1 MQKQCRQI
9 FKSIL
14 LLSLIATTLYSK
26 SAILL
31 NDNEKA
37 FLQKHPVITVHN
49 EKKYPPY
56 NFNEH
61 GQAKGLSIDY
71 MNLLA
76 TKLGLR
82 VKYVS
87 GYEWSEFMT
96 LIQND
101 ELDVMLNIMRT
112 PKREK
117 YLHFTEPYAATMK
130 AIFSNTPSLNTLH
143 ALDAKMVCVPKDFY
157 IEHFLEAYHPEIMLI
172 KKRSTLACIQSVKEG
187 SSDATVGSYSIINDL
202 MRESNMTLSY
212 AHLIPDKRLTVGL
225 SIATAPH
232 LKLLRE
238 ILQKAMYS
246 ISEDELTALMKKWIG
261 SIESKKIE
269 HQIQSH
275 VKPFKKQRVIT
286 MCNNPDWAPIEF
298 AKGGDMSQM
307 QGIAIDTLRIL
318 EKKLNV
324 LFETVPTKSWSQS
337 QAFLREGK
345 CDILPAAIATK
356 KRKAYANFTTPYLVY
371 RLAII
376 TKINE
381 PFIDSLDDISDKKI
395 ARKKGSGLISKLKT
409 LYPHIHIIETKDY
422 IDSLKKVS
430 SGEVYCTIATLPV
443 ASHFINKYALKNLKI
458 AGYTDMRY
466 RLSIAVNRKDKV
478 LLPLLNKALQEI
490 TQEQQNYIYSKWVNN
505 KLVESFDYR
514 YLLYP
519 AAMVLLIMLLLMYRQ
534 NILKGANKN
543 LQKEIKKKVDENFIQ
558 YQFIQ
563 EQTKFAAMGEMI
575 GVIAHQWRQPLN
587 ALGLSVQNLEYHYKD
602 GLVNQDFVNTYI
614 DKNIKTIKFMSQ
626 TIDDFR
632 GFFKVDKVK
641 ENFSIKESIEA
652 TFYMQSLYLEK
663 YHISFVVTGED
674 FEICGFKSEFQQVIL
689 NLISNAK
696 DALLEHGGSERG
708 IEVYL
713 EDRIVVFMDNGGGIA
728 EEIMGKVFDSY
739 FTTKEEGIGVGLYM
753 SKIIIEEKMRG
764 KISVYSKGDGTVVLL
779 DFNEDQHE
787 K

>member
-1 MQKQCRQI
+1 
-9 FKSIL
+9 
-14 LLSLIATTLYSK
+14 
-26 SAILL
+26 
-31 NDNEKA
+31 
-37 FLQKHPVITVHN
+37 
-49 EKKYPPY
+49 
-56 NFNEH
+56 
-61 GQAKGLSIDY
+61 
-71 MNLLA
+71 
-76 TKLGLR
+76 
-82 VKYVS
+82 
-87 GYEWSEFMT
+87 
-96 LIQND
+96 
-101 ELDVMLNIMRT
+101 
-112 PKREK
+112 
-117 YLHFTEPYAATMK
+117 
-130 AIFSNTPSLNTLH
+130 
-143 ALDAKMVCVPKDFY
+143 
-157 IEHFLEAYHPEIMLI
+157 
-172 KKRSTLACIQSVKEG
+172 
-187 SSDATVGSYSIINDL
+187 
-202 MRESNMTLSY
+202 
-212 AHLIPDKRLTVGL
+212 
-225 SIATAPH
+225 
-232 LKLLRE
+232 
-238 ILQKAMYS
+238 MYS

-261 SIESKKIE
+261 SIESKEIGY
-269 HQIQSH
+269 QIQSH

-307 QGIAIDTLRIL
+307 QGIAIDTLKIL

-324 LFETVPTKSWSQS
+324 LFKTVPTKNWSQS

-345 CDILPAAIATK
+345 CEILPAAIATED
-356 KRKAYANFTTPYLVY
+356 RKTYANFTTPYLVY
-371 RLAII
+371 KLAII
-376 TKINE
+376 TKTDK
-381 PFIDSLDDISDKKI
+381 PFVDSLDDIADKKV

-409 LYPHIHIIETKDY
+409 LYPHMHIIETKEY

-430 SGEVYCTIATLPV
+430 SGEAYCTIATLPV

-458 AGYTDMRY
+458 AGYIDMRY
-466 RLSIAVNRKDKV
+466 RLSIAVNHKDKE
-478 LLPLLNKALQEI
+478 LLELLNKALEEI
-490 TQEQQNYIYSKWVNN
+490 TQAEQNNIYSKWVDR

-519 AAMVLLIMLLLMYRQ
+519 SAMLLVLMLLLMYRQ
-534 NILKGANKN
+534 KILKGANKN

-602 GLVNQDFVNTYI
+602 GLVNEDFITTYI
-614 DKNIKTIKFMSQ
+614 DKNVKTIKFMSQ

-641 ENFSIKESIEA
+641 EDFSVKESIEA

-663 YHISFVVTGED
+663 YNISFVITGDD
-674 FEICGFKSEFQQVIL
+674 FYINGFRSEFQQVIL

-713 EDRIVVFMDNGGGIA
+713 EDRIIVFMDNGGGIA

-739 FTTKEEGIGVGLYM
+739 FTTKEEGVGVGLYM
-753 SKIIIEEKMRG
+753 SKIIIEEKMGG